1 MNRLTPSSK
10 LTVGVNL
17 SVNVTVDLCLF
28 VVQYSLQGRNSV
40 LDKWKK
46 TEGWIDGEIMYCAK
60 VQHQFC
66 GTTQWVWM
74 FWLSVYIVLSAL
86 RVYTVYLAVSSHAL
100 RANVKFSLKLTWIL
114 YEGSSMVWED
124 LSVWPKTFQ
133 QFARKNFTVSKVVHQ
148 VKDGDAE

>member
-1 MNRLTPSSK
+1 MNRLTPGSK

-100 RANVKFSLKLTWIL
+100 RTNVKFSLKLTWIL

-124 LSVWPKTFQ
+124 LSVWPKTLQ

>member
-1 MNRLTPSSK
+1 MNRLTPGSK

-66 GTTQWVWM
+66 GTTQWV
-74 FWLSVYIVLSAL
+74 
-86 RVYTVYLAVSSHAL
+86 
-100 RANVKFSLKLTWIL
+100 
-114 YEGSSMVWED
+114 
-124 LSVWPKTFQ
+124 
-133 QFARKNFTVSKVVHQ
+133 
-148 VKDGDAE
+148 

>member
-1 MNRLTPSSK
+1 MNRLTPGSK

-100 RANVKFSLKLTWIL
+100 RTNVKFSLKLTWIL

-124 LSVWPKTFQ
+124 LSVWLKTFQ